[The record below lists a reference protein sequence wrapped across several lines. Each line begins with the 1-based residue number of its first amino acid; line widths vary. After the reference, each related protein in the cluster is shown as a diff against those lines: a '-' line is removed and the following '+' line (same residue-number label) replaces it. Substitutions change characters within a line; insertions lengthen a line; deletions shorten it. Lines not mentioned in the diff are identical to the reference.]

1 MGGIG
6 IFFLP
11 LSTSPFLNRQIFWNR
26 FSSPPILDQLRGTEL
41 APLLN
46 KDEEDGIFFPILM
59 DNGSAAFSLLN
70 KVFNSI

>member
-1 MGGIG
+1 
-6 IFFLP
+6 
-11 LSTSPFLNRQIFWNR
+11 
-26 FSSPPILDQLRGTEL
+26 LDQLRGTEL

-46 KDEEDGIFFPILM
+46 KDEETVFFLILM